1 MWRVGG
7 EKQNFCSYFGSWIQN
22 VFQEVKSV
30 IWLRSGPPITSVR
43 ILQGPIFIWLRT
55 SLIKPFLFAF
65 EAFCPCA
72 ILNHQAGRRSDNGSF
87 RCCFSIMLPIN
98 STSFTNSHHSHM
110 NPSPLVSCVY
120 DQVSLLLLHPKS
132 ILYDL
137 LDQVLCFS
145 QLPHLWMHTNLSC
158 FKGWNCLETECGNHI
173 IVLLPWSLKEPK

>member
-1 MWRVGG
+1 MYLASRCHIATKPQGG
-7 EKQNFCSYFGSWIQN
+7 FRSVLSETSKLGTLHTAQGGLLFQN
-22 VFQEVKSV
+22 
-30 IWLRSGPPITSVR
+30 LRSGVPFF
-43 ILQGPIFIWLRT
+43 IFIF
-55 SLIKPFLFAF
+55 KPFLFAF
-65 EAFCPCA
+65 QAFCPCA

-145 QLPHLWMHTNLSC
+145 QLPHLWMPANLSC
-158 FKGWNCLETECGNHI
+158 FKGWNCLEMYPFQLYHTH
-173 IVLLPWSLKEPK
+173 VRKVK